1 MASVNVDIVNA
12 FLFTLPIYLANASMV
27 VLGYL
32 CKHKYVPIFPINITL
47 FGCKRDWL
55 VAFIYLII
63 SVMLYFFLFHQFFL
77 GIVIGLGAWMGN
89 LFNSFLK
96 RRLGYPIGKSLPFID
111 QLDFIGGAIFAYYLT
126 FGFFPDNSILIII
139 LTLFLHPLSNM
150 VAYELG
156 LKEVWW

>member
-1 MASVNVDIVNA
+1 
-12 FLFTLPIYLANASMV
+12 
-27 VLGYL
+27 
-32 CKHKYVPIFPINITL
+32 
-47 FGCKRDWL
+47 
-55 VAFIYLII
+55 
-63 SVMLYFFLFHQFFL
+63 
-77 GIVIGLGAWMGN
+77 MGN

-111 QLDFIGGAIFAYYLT
+111 QLDFIVGAIFAYYLA

-150 VAYELG
+150 VAYKLG